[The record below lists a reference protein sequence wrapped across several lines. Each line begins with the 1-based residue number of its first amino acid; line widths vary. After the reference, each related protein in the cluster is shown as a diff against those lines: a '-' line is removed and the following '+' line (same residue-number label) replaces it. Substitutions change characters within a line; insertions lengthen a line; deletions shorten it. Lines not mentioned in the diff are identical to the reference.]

1 VEGKGVVSLHEVRI
15 GLEAIVLQLEMIV
28 TRVDDSSLD
37 ADLDALLQ
45 LARITRDAAD
55 ELADEGKPPQ

>member
-1 VEGKGVVSLHEVRI
+1 MNGTF
-15 GLEAIVLQLEMIV
+15 ANCQQ
-28 TRVDDSSLD
+28 SLD